1 MSQSIP
7 IVTAYDTLGE
17 EGLRHSLMATKAKA
31 IFLEP
36 QLLKTFINTLKDA
49 KDIQY
54 IIHNTDSEN
63 EIDQADLDVLKSSHG
78 HLTLLSFE
86 QLRRLGQQTPMAPTP
101 PSPDDL
107 CCIMYT
113 SGTSGTPKG
122 VELKHKNVVAAGMR
136 FLFHQ
141 GAVPILTCYS
151 RRHDHHC
158 GKLYWAWRCAF
169 SVLTTGSYL

>member
-36 QLLKTFINTLKDA
+36 HLLKTFINTLKDA
-49 KDIQY
+49 KDIRY

-63 EIDQADLDVLKSSHG
+63 EIDQGDLDVLKSSHG
-78 HLTLLSFE
+78 HLTVLSFE
-86 QLRRLGQQTPMAPTP
+86 QLRRLGQQNPIDPTP
-101 PSPDDL
+101 PSPEDL

-113 SGTSGTPKG
+113 SGTSGAPKG
-122 VELKHKNVVAAGMR
+122 VELKHKNVIAAGMR
-136 FLFHQ
+136 FSSGHAIVLLL
-141 GAVPILTCYS
+141 ICCS
-151 RRHDHHC
+151 RRNDHHC
-158 GKLYWAWRCAF
+158 GRLYRAWGCAF
-169 SVLTTGSYL
+169 SVPTSRS